1 MINIIYLAIGL
12 ALVVKGA
19 DFLIDGAS
27 SIAKKYNISD
37 LVVGLTII
45 AFGTSLPEMAVS
57 IVAGIEG
64 KGEITLGNIIGSNI
78 SNISNILLILGAT
91 SLVSDL
97 KVKVNTIWKEIP
109 FSFLGVL
116 VLIVLASDVS
126 LTGLS
131 HSSISRADGLILL
144 SFFSIYLYYT
154 FGVANIGGES
164 TSAVKK

>member
-64 KGEITLGNIIGSNI
+64 KGEITLGNIIG